1 MRYLPRALRYVKPHW
16 KLAVVSVVL
25 IVVSTLIGLLTPWPL
40 AFLIDTVLSEGGI
53 AEHPAPAFL
62 TRPLGAMAYDPV
74 ALIIFAVLAG
84 LFLTAL
90 HRGLDV
96 IDNYVHT
103 KLELRIAIDFRS
115 DLFRHVQSLS
125 LAHHDKR
132 QSGMMI
138 YAVNNQGDAVA
149 RLVMTFPGLLSSVLT
164 LIGMIWICFVIDWQL
179 ALLSLTVVPFLY
191 YSVGYYVRNI
201 QDRMYQVKGMEGQ
214 SLSIIH
220 EAISMIRV
228 IIAFG
233 REQYEHQRYRDQ
245 SEQAMAARVRLTVRQ
260 TLFTL
265 AVDGVTA
272 AGAALVL
279 GVGAYNVL
287 QRRLSVGQLLVIMA
301 YIAAVYKPLEA
312 ISSSVGSFQDI
323 FTSLKFAYDILDTE
337 PDIKDEP
344 GAVDIGRAV
353 GEVEFDDVGFAYAG
367 RVSTLQRISFRAKA
381 GQVVAIVGPTGAGK
395 TTLISLLPRF
405 YDAKSG
411 RISLDGTDIRR
422 ITLRSLRDQVS
433 IVLQEPLLF
442 SGSIRDNIRYGR
454 LEATD
459 AEIVDAA
466 KAANAHDFIERL
478 PNKYETVLGERGAM
492 LSGGERQRIAVA
504 RAFLKNAPILILDE
518 PTSSID
524 SKTEAVIL
532 DALDRLMSGRT
543 TFMIAHRLS
552 TVRRADTILVLD
564 RGLLVEQ
571 GSHESLVKGGG
582 LYQHLYEMQ
591 TQHRGRGS

>member
-1 MRYLPRALRYVKPHW
+1 MRYVKPHW

-62 TRPLGAMAYDPV
+62 TWPLGELAHDAD

-103 KLELRIAIDFRS
+103 RLELRIAIDFRS

-125 LAHHDKR
+125 LAHHDQR
-132 QSGMMI
+132 RSGMMI

-149 RLVMTFPGLLSSVLT
+149 RLVMIFPGLASSFLT
-164 LIGMIWICFVIDWQL
+164 LIGMIWIAFAIDWQL
-179 ALLSLTVVPFLY
+179 ALLSLTVLPFLY
-191 YSVGYYVRNI
+191 YSVGYYARNI

-233 REQYEHQRYRDQ
+233 REKYEHQRYRDQ

-265 AVDGVTA
+265 AVDGITA
-272 AGAALVL
+272 LGAALVL
-279 GVGAYNVL
+279 GVGAYHVL
-287 QRRLSVGQLLVIMA
+287 QHRLSVGQLLVIMV

-312 ISSSVGSFQDI
+312 ISSTVGSFQDI

-337 PDIKDEP
+337 SDIKDEP

-367 RVSTLQRISFRAKA
+367 RVDTLQRISFRARA

-411 RISLDGTDIRR
+411 RIFLDGTDVRR

-442 SGSIRDNIRYGR
+442 SGSIRDNIRYGK

-459 AEIVDAA
+459 EEIVEAA
-466 KAANAHDFIERL
+466 RAANAHDFIERL
-478 PNKYETVLGERGAM
+478 PCKYDTGLGERGAM

-532 DALDRLMSGRT
+532 DALDRLMAGRT

-552 TVRRADTILVLD
+552 TIRRADTILVLD
-564 RGLLVEQ
+564 RGLLVEH

-591 TQHRGRGS
+591 TQHRGRGA